1 MRHGFILGLLICPA
15 FRALAQAADAAE
27 TDSTGGLRAAV
38 LLVVL
43 FVIPLAIGI
52 YFVRIR
58 QLSRKS
64 APAAPKLDLAA
75 DEARLDKVAADL
87 TRVEHAMARGENA
100 DLRNLLDYATRVET
114 AARKKWALAKAGDTS
129 ARKKLAPTVADAVL
143 AANQAVELARRLYG
157 DEALAAMGER
167 AGCFFCARPL
177 ANADSYRRLALKRGD
192 TQAEV
197 LACPD
202 CAKQIDQGQAPTV
215 RTGQDGRAH
224 WSELPGYDPYAGRHG
239 ARTGWQDIPAGRF
252 QPQRPLDEVARLAG
266 GAALAAG
273 AGAALAALPLL
284 DLNAARDTALA
295 QEALQASARRAAEER
310 SESSSTNRF
319 TDHS

>member
-15 FRALAQAADAAE
+15 FRALAQAGEVTESDN
-27 TDSTGGLRAAV
+27 TGLLRAAV
-38 LLVVL
+38 VLLVAL
-43 FVIPLAIGI
+43 VIPLAIGI
-52 YFVRIR
+52 SFVRIR
-58 QLSRKS
+58 QLSRRL

-87 TRVEHAMARGENA
+87 TRVEHTMARGENA
-100 DLRNLLDYATRVET
+100 DLRSLLEYATRVET

-129 ARKKLAPTVADAVL
+129 ARKKLAPAVADAVL
-143 AANQAVELARRLYG
+143 AADQAVELAQRLYG
-157 DEALAAMGER
+157 DEAFAATGER

-177 ANADSYRRLALKRGD
+177 ANADSYLRLALKRGD
-192 TQAEV
+192 AQADV

-202 CAKQIDQGQAPTV
+202 CAKQAEQGQAPTV
-215 RTGQDGRAH
+215 RTVKDGRTH
-224 WSELPGYDPYAGRHG
+224 WSELPDYDPYAGRHG

-252 QPQRPLDEVARLAG
+252 QPQRPLAEVAHLAG

-284 DLNAARDTALA
+284 DLDAARDTALA
-295 QEALQASARRAAEER
+295 QEALQASARRAAEQR
-310 SESSSTNRF
+310 SETSSTRHF